1 MISTQVAKTTMKLAC
16 AHVVNKKE
24 KKMSE
29 VEKALHMLQKI
40 RYELDDFENM
50 DDTSEMIDA
59 AQRLSADIDSVESV
73 LMGESD
79 E

>member
-1 MISTQVAKTTMKLAC
+1 
-16 AHVVNKKE
+16 
-24 KKMSE
+24 MSE